1 MKKISELK
9 QEAKKVFLPFYIYCL
24 LIVMINF
31 AVTGL
36 QQGLISYGL
45 GAFKLSG
52 QYMMLQFVIII
63 SFLIG
68 FFIAIPMEVGVKYF
82 FLNLTRG
89 EAEIKDIVFPFKK
102 AYDRAV
108 IILFLRNI
116 RIILWS
122 FILIVPGIYKAYEY
136 AMLPYIIADEPNI
149 SNREAFVRSKKMMT
163 GNRMKLFKLQISFIG
178 WYILSAI
185 TFSVGFAFLAPYTH
199 TAEAL
204 FYEQIKED
212 YK

>member
-1 MKKISELK
+1 MEKIAALK
-9 QEAKKVFLPFYIYCL
+9 EEAKKIFLPFYIYCL
-24 LIVMINF
+24 IIIMINY
-31 AVTGL
+31 AVTSL
-36 QQGLISYGL
+36 QQGLISYGIA
-45 GAFKLSG
+45 AFKLPG

-68 FFIAIPMEVGVKYF
+68 FFIVIPMEVGVKGF

-89 EAEIKDIVFPFKK
+89 EAEIKDIVSPFKK

-116 RIILWS
+116 KVILWS
-122 FILIVPGIYKAYEY
+122 VLLIVPGIYKLYEY

-149 SNREAFVRSKKMMT
+149 SNKEAFARSKKIMT

-185 TFSVGFAFLAPYTH
+185 TLSIGFVFLAPYTH

-204 FYEQIKED
+204 FYEQIKD
-212 YK
+212 K